1 MIIFCMD
8 ILGWRAWG
16 GEPGMESLDCRACG
30 GGFKNYIFWLD
41 ILVGEPGVESLGCR
55 ACGEELEKLYFLVG
69 HLGVDVE
76 RWF

>member
-1 MIIFCMD
+1 MESLGWRVWIVERVVEGSKITFFGWTSWLES
-8 ILGWRAWG
+8 LGWRAWG
-16 GEPGMESLDCRACG
+16 
-30 GGFKNYIFWLD
+30 
-41 ILVGEPGVESLGCR
+41 ESLGCR